1 MSWGWSKAW
10 EARRSWGVL
19 GWVVGG
25 YLAEF
30 ALLVIF
36 CQAPRNVPDHGT
48 TFPAIHRAIPAMRI
62 AILAFPRFQLLD
74 VAGPADVFAEA
85 SHQLGDPKAYQ
96 VSVISTDEGLLR
108 SSSGLRMAV
117 DATVATHRGR
127 IDTLL
132 VAGSPRRDDMA
143 VDEDLRRWL
152 QRQASTARRYGS
164 VCTGAFALA
173 SAGLLDG
180 KRVATHWNS
189 TDLLAADHPDA
200 CVEPDA
206 IYVKDGRL
214 FTSAGVTAGMD
225 LALAMVEDDHGRELA
240 LRVARQLVM
249 FLKRPGGQSQ
259 FSAHLAAQTAER
271 SDVSAIQDYVLAHL
285 RADLSVPALAKRAG
299 MSERTFARVFHDETG
314 TTPAEFVENARIDA
328 ARRMAEESDLP
339 AKRLADAVGYAN
351 VDGFRR
357 AFGRRLGLTLVE
369 YRRRFA

>member
-1 MSWGWSKAW
+1 
-10 EARRSWGVL
+10 
-19 GWVVGG
+19 
-25 YLAEF
+25 
-30 ALLVIF
+30 
-36 CQAPRNVPDHGT
+36 
-48 TFPAIHRAIPAMRI
+48 MRI

-96 VSVISTDEGLLR
+96 VSVIATEAGLLR

-152 QRQASTARRYGS
+152 QRQARTARRYGS

-189 TDLLAADHPDA
+189 TDALAADHPDA

-206 IYVKDGRL
+206 IYVKDGNL

-271 SDVSAIQDYVLAHL
+271 SE
-285 RADLSVPALAKRAG
+285 RA
-299 MSERTFARVFHDETG
+299 
-314 TTPAEFVENARIDA
+314 
-328 ARRMAEESDLP
+328 
-339 AKRLADAVGYAN
+339 
-351 VDGFRR
+351 
-357 AFGRRLGLTLVE
+357 
-369 YRRRFA
+369 